1 MPLYRRL
8 PKRGFKNPFSEKYDI
23 VNLARLNGY
32 GEGES
37 VTVESLKQK
46 GFVPRDSVRVKVLGV
61 GDVER
66 KLEVS
71 VHAVSK
77 TAREKIEKVGG
88 TVTLIGS

>member
-1 MPLYRRL
+1 
-8 PKRGFKNPFSEKYDI
+8 
-23 VNLARLNGY
+23 
-32 GEGES
+32 
-37 VTVESLKQK
+37 
-46 GFVPRDSVRVKVLGV
+46 VKILGA